1 MLSEAYSNNKIPL
14 KLQCKICNTI
24 WTDYRL
30 KIKQKVQR
38 NTFGCPTCKGKKT
51 KDELYKEF
59 QDLANKRDGN
69 LLSPE
74 FYGMIK
80 NHLWYC
86 NKHEF
91 EWSAKP
97 NNIKDHPS
105 KKGTWC
111 PKCK

>member
-1 MLSEAYSNNKIPL
+1 MAEDKERKFGRKEEYYNEIKYISEIRKIKLLSEAYSNNKIPL

-80 NHLWYC
+80 NHL
-86 NKHEF
+86 
-91 EWSAKP
+91 
-97 NNIKDHPS
+97 
-105 KKGTWC
+105 
-111 PKCK
+111 